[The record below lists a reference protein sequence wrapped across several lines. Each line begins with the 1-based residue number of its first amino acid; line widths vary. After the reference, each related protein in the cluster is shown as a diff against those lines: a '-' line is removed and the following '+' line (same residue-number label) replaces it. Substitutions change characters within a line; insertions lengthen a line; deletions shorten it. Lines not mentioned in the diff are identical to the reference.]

1 MLIIFLQAL
10 DKIRFLALTD
20 SSLLGDGDQA
30 KLEIK
35 IKLDKENNTLQISDR
50 GVGMTKA
57 ELIRNLGTL
66 AQSGT
71 KGELTISPLFDDS
84 SSNLS

>member
-1 MLIIFLQAL
+1 L

-20 SSLLGDGDQA
+20 SSLLGEGDQA
-30 KLEIK
+30 HLDIR
-35 IKLDKENNTLQISDR
+35 IKLDKEANTLTITDR
-50 GVGMTKA
+50 GIGMTKA

-71 KGELTISPLFDDS
+71 KGLL
-84 SSNLS
+84 